1 MNITF
6 MNKPVTLE
14 GKSIQVGDKLG
25 NFSLRKND
33 LSDINVDSL
42 TGNTVFVVVPSIDT
56 AVCDLEIKRFS
67 KELAPLKNIKA
78 YGVSMD
84 LPFAQARWC
93 GATPEN
99 TLELVSDYVDHSF
112 GKATGTYINGIGLLT
127 RMIFVVNE
135 AKEVIYVQYCAEITD
150 QPDYEDVIEF
160 LKTLEA

>member
-6 MNKPVTLE
+6 MNNPVSFDGTP
-14 GKSIQVGDKLG
+14 IQVGDKLG

-33 LSDINVDSL
+33 LSDITVDSL
-42 TGNTVFVVVPSIDT
+42 TGNTVFVVVPSVDT

-67 KELAPLKNIKA
+67 KDLAPLTHVKA

-99 TLELVSDYVDHSF
+99 TIELVSDYVDHSF
-112 GKATGTYINGIGLLT
+112 GKVTGTYIQGIGLLA
-127 RMIFVVNE
+127 RMIFVVN
-135 AKEVIYVQYCAEITD
+135 ANKEVIYVQYCQEITD
-150 QPDYEDVIEF
+150 QPNFEEVVRF
-160 LKTLEA
+160 LETLEA